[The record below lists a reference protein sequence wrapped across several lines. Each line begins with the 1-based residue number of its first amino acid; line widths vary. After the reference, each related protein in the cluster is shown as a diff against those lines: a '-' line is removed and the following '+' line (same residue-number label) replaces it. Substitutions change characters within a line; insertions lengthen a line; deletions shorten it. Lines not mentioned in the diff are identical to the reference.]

1 MEREPITS
9 VGAQY
14 LRDELKKCMEERP
27 KVIDAIATARDFGDL
42 AENAEYHAARERQSW
57 LEGRIQELNGR
68 LEISY
73 VVDLANISTDKIKF
87 GTNVKLVD
95 IDTNEE
101 VTYAIVS
108 EVETNPSRGWISY
121 KCPLGKAL
129 LGKQIDDIVD
139 FEHGDTYKE
148 YEVCDIQ
155 KIE

>member
-1 MEREPITS
+1 MEREPITNI
-9 VGAQY
+9 GEQY
-14 LRDELKKCMEERP
+14 LRNELKKCMKERP
-27 KVIDAIATARDFGDL
+27 EVIDAIATARDFGDL

-73 VVDLANISTDKIKF
+73 VVDLANISTDKVKF
-87 GTNVKLVD
+87 GTSVKLID

-108 EVETNPSRGWISY
+108 EVETDPSRGWISS

-129 LGKQIDDIVD
+129 LGKQINDIVD
-139 FEHGDTYKE
+139 FEHGDTYRE

-155 KIE
+155 RIE